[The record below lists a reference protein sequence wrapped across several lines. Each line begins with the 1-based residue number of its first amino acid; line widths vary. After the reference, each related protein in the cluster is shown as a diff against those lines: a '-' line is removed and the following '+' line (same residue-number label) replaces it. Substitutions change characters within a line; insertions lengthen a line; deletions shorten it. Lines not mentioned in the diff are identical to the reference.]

1 MNGQAHVGGNPNIEF
16 HEEPV
21 RLVDGPMQAIFYG
34 DQSGFYMATR
44 YFFERLAKSK
54 AGHNLYIGTVRLH
67 SGFVVE

>member
-1 MNGQAHVGGNPNIEF
+1 
-16 HEEPV
+16 
-21 RLVDGPMQAIFYG
+21 MQAIFYG
-34 DQSGFYMATR
+34 DQSGLYMATR